1 METTDRVTS
10 PCKHGHTDLARST
23 YHVGADFELPSEEE
37 LALLAGV
44 VGLPGVPVDVAC
56 WVRQAQVAGSCRF
69 VLQAVAIVP
78 SEMTREVQTSDEDSS
93 AAQGWDCREPLE
105 RIERHAPSQ
114 DKELSYFTIYHLY
127 SYYQCWSQLIHVTV
141 YVDHSIKIIRQMC
154 QRVHCAAT
162 VDSAALTG
170 IPTLVHDSL
179 ITCTI

>member
-10 PCKHGHTDLARST
+10 PCKHGHTGLARST

-44 VGLPGVPVDVAC
+44 VGLPGMPVDVAR
-56 WVRQAQVAGSCRF
+56 WVRQTQVAGSCRF

-78 SEMTREVQTSDEDSS
+78 SEMTREVQTSDE
-93 AAQGWDCREPLE
+93 AQGWDCSHWNALNVMHPART
-105 RIERHAPSQ
+105 RSFHTSQ
-114 DKELSYFTIYHLY
+114 SIHLY

-154 QRVHCAAT
+154 QRVQLHCAAT
-162 VDSAALTG
+162 VESAALTG

-179 ITCTI
+179 ITCSI